1 MRHLAV
7 LLALLALSV
16 VGAASAFAQPGATGA
31 RELRS
36 YLGKM
41 APQIRDYRTM
51 LIRADRGFANVSNQV
66 AIERLERS
74 RRDFR
79 RLATRIAGVKAPS
92 PLRRQHRNL
101 VTAIETVS
109 KAFASFASARRQF
122 ARDKKVS
129 GLLDRNTKAR
139 TGLKRAEGL
148 QFGWG
153 QSVRARA
160 ARLHVAIPAWLREFV
175 PGS

>member
-1 MRHLAV
+1 MRRLAV
-7 LLALLALSV
+7 LVALLGLAL
-16 VGAASAFAQPGATGA
+16 VGAAGAPAQPGASGA

-36 YLGKM
+36 YLAKM
-41 APQIRDYRTM
+41 GPTIRDYRVM
-51 LIRADRGFANVSNQV
+51 LSRADRAFDEVTNQV

-79 RLATRIAGVKAPS
+79 RLATRIAGVRAPT

-109 KAFASFASARRQF
+109 KAFATFASARRQF
-122 ARDKKVS
+122 ARDKKLS
-129 GLLDRNTKAR
+129 DLIERNTRAR
-139 TGLKRAEGL
+139 TSLKRAEML

-153 QSVRARA
+153 KSVRARA
-160 ARLHVAIPAWLREFV
+160 GRLKVTIPAWLRDFV